1 MLGAACE
8 YGEDLSR
15 VDRNGTSE
23 GYGKS
28 YLAFDFVREL
38 LVIRGRLRL
47 GVSLPPALRPID
59 AELSFDDI
67 ASNGIRVE
75 AVPRIFRRSGRE
87 IRGREVTVTVGT
99 RRPPKF
105 FTVFEEF
112 EKLMGASKSKR
123 MPYRRR
129 ATAMDFANA
138 GGAVSGSSQLW
149 QYATWADSSR
159 ADGPQSERDV
169 GPINAIPEGPCA
181 YVS

>member
-15 VDRNGTSE
+15 VDRNGISE

-47 GVSLPPALRPID
+47 GGSLPPALRPID

-67 ASNGIRVE
+67 ASNGIHVE
-75 AVPRIFRRSGRE
+75 SVPRIFRRSGKE
-87 IRGREVTVTVGT
+87 IRGQEVTVTVGT

-112 EKLMGASKSKR
+112 EKLMGASKSSKR

-138 GGAVSGSSQLW
+138 GGAVSGRSS
-149 QYATWADSSR
+149 S
-159 ADGPQSERDV
+159 DG
-169 GPINAIPEGPCA
+169 I
-181 YVS
+181 